1 MKNITSKTTFTAIA
15 ALFFATSL
23 YATDM
28 KSNEMS
34 MAKDS
39 MPMTK
44 DAMPMQNDKMAS
56 DGMMKSHDMKSHDMT
71 MDNMKSEGMK
81 SDDMKTKEMK
91 NLTAVFVSKR
101 DYCLRHVVP
110 LGPSS
115 NTIPIA
121 VSSLRAESAAA
132 QSLAARAS
140 LRCLMSASIFAT
152 SSSSEPACKNFSGSC

>member
-56 DGMMKSHDMKSHDMT
+56 DGK
-71 MDNMKSEGMK
+71 
-81 SDDMKTKEMK
+81 K
-91 NLTAVFVSKR
+91 NCGQFDRSFCIKVRLLFTPRRAVRAVF
-101 DYCLRHVVP
+101 
-110 LGPSS
+110 
-115 NTIPIA
+115 
-121 VSSLRAESAAA
+121 
-132 QSLAARAS
+132 
-140 LRCLMSASIFAT
+140 
-152 SSSSEPACKNFSGSC
+152 

>member
-44 DAMPMQNDKMAS
+44 DSMPMTNKTGKVQFVKEGKLTDDEVKEVISRATALMA
-56 DGMMKSHDMKSHDMT
+56 K
-71 MDNMKSEGMK
+71 
-81 SDDMKTKEMK
+81 
-91 NLTAVFVSKR
+91 
-101 DYCLRHVVP
+101 
-110 LGPSS
+110 
-115 NTIPIA
+115 
-121 VSSLRAESAAA
+121 
-132 QSLAARAS
+132 
-140 LRCLMSASIFAT
+140 
-152 SSSSEPACKNFSGSC
+152 

>member
-44 DAMPMQNDKMAS
+44 DSMPMNKRRYAKCKMT
-56 DGMMKSHDMKSHDMT
+56 KWHL
-71 MDNMKSEGMK
+71 MDDEIS
-81 SDDMKTKEMK
+81 
-91 NLTAVFVSKR
+91 
-101 DYCLRHVVP
+101 
-110 LGPSS
+110 
-115 NTIPIA
+115 
-121 VSSLRAESAAA
+121 
-132 QSLAARAS
+132 
-140 LRCLMSASIFAT
+140 
-152 SSSSEPACKNFSGSC
+152 

>member
-56 DGMMKSHDMKSHDMT
+56 DGMMKSHDMKSHRSFCIKVRLLFT
-71 MDNMKSEGMK
+71 PRRAVR
-81 SDDMKTKEMK
+81 
-91 NLTAVFVSKR
+91 AVF
-101 DYCLRHVVP
+101 
-110 LGPSS
+110 
-115 NTIPIA
+115 
-121 VSSLRAESAAA
+121 
-132 QSLAARAS
+132 
-140 LRCLMSASIFAT
+140 
-152 SSSSEPACKNFSGSC
+152 

>member
-1 MKNITSKTTFTAIA
+1 MKGEPFHPMLIIHKLRKIQNEKYYFKTTFTAIA

-56 DGMMKSHDMKSHDMT
+56 DGMMKSHDRKSHDMK
-71 MDNMKSEGMK
+71 MDNMGNQ
-81 SDDMKTKEMK
+81 KE
-91 NLTAVFVSKR
+91 
-101 DYCLRHVVP
+101 
-110 LGPSS
+110 
-115 NTIPIA
+115 
-121 VSSLRAESAAA
+121 
-132 QSLAARAS
+132 
-140 LRCLMSASIFAT
+140 
-152 SSSSEPACKNFSGSC
+152 

>member
-44 DAMPMQNDKMAS
+44 DSMPMTKDAMPMTKDAMPMQNDKMAS
-56 DGMMKSHDMKSHDMT
+56 DGS
-71 MDNMKSEGMK
+71 
-81 SDDMKTKEMK
+81 
-91 NLTAVFVSKR
+91 SK
-101 DYCLRHVVP
+101 P
-110 LGPSS
+110 
-115 NTIPIA
+115 
-121 VSSLRAESAAA
+121 
-132 QSLAARAS
+132 RAS
-140 LRCLMSASIFAT
+140 TVTR
-152 SSSSEPACKNFSGSC
+152 PR

>member
-44 DAMPMQNDKMAS
+44 DSMPM
-56 DGMMKSHDMKSHDMT
+56 T
-71 MDNMKSEGMK
+71 
-81 SDDMKTKEMK
+81 KT
-91 NLTAVFVSKR
+91 LCR
-101 DYCLRHVVP
+101 
-110 LGPSS
+110 
-115 NTIPIA
+115 
-121 VSSLRAESAAA
+121 
-132 QSLAARAS
+132 
-140 LRCLMSASIFAT
+140 
-152 SSSSEPACKNFSGSC
+152 

>member
-44 DAMPMQNDKMAS
+44 DSMPMTKDAMPMQNDKMAS
-56 DGMMKSHDMKSHDMT
+56 DGMMKSLK
-71 MDNMKSEGMK
+71 
-81 SDDMKTKEMK
+81 
-91 NLTAVFVSKR
+91 
-101 DYCLRHVVP
+101 
-110 LGPSS
+110 
-115 NTIPIA
+115 IPIEI
-121 VSSLRAESAAA
+121 LT
-132 QSLAARAS
+132 Q
-140 LRCLMSASIFAT
+140 
-152 SSSSEPACKNFSGSC
+152 